1 MKMIVAI
8 IRPERVDQVLDSL
21 ESNGFVALTI
31 TEVKGRG
38 EQKGIQLQFRGR
50 TVEVDMLEKVKL
62 EIVVEDEYVERAI
75 EAICSAARTGKIG
88 DGRIFVLPVEKSVRI
103 RTGEVTM

>member
-1 MKMIVAI
+1 MKMVVAV
-8 IRPERVDQVLDSL
+8 IRPERVEHVLDSL
-21 ESNGFVALTI
+21 ERHGFVALTL

-62 EIVVEDEYVERAI
+62 EVVVEDDEVEKAI
-75 EAICSAARTGKIG
+75 EAITSAARTGKIG
-88 DGRIFVLPVEKSVRI
+88 DGRIFVVPVEKSVRI
-103 RTGEVTM
+103 RTGEVRQ